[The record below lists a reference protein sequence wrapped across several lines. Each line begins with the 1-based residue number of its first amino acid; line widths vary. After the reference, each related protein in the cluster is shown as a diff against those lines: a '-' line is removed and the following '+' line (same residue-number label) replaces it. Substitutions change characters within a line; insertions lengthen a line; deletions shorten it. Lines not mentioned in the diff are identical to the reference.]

1 MAVQTVEQK
10 TILPENQ
17 QKFID
22 DLLADT
28 RTVATQPVDFP
39 DIQVAGLTPLQMA
52 AIQRGAAGI
61 GSFQNLLQSGADA
74 VGMGIGALMPGASD
88 QFMNPFVDQVIDQN
102 LKDIQ
107 RQGDIERQ
115 RIGSGAIQSGAF
127 GGSRQAIAE
136 QELQRNL
143 ADTFARQ
150 SAGLRAQAFES
161 AQDRAQKA
169 SELFTKAGIATAGLG
184 EAQQAAQMRDVNLLS
199 QLGGIEQRQQ
209 QAELDALRSTSLSQQ
224 FEPYQ
229 RLSFMSDIFRGV
241 PSTQTA
247 LTTTTTPDPSRIS
260 QVGGLLGGIAS
271 LAGAF
276 GGGGT
281 GGGGIFSN
289 FGKLF
294 G

>member
-39 DIQVAGLTPLQMA
+39 DIQVTGLTPLQMA

-115 RIGSGAIQSGAF
+115 RIGSGAIKSGAF

-143 ADTFARQ
+143 SDTFARQ

-184 EAQQAAQMRDVNLLS
+184 EAQQAAQLRDVNLLS
-199 QLGGIEQRQQ
+199 QLGGIEQGQQ
-209 QAELDALRSTSLSQQ
+209 QRELDALRNTSLQQQ

-241 PSTQTA
+241 PSTQSTLTA
-247 LTTTTTPDPSRIS
+247 TTTPDPSRIS
-260 QVGGLLGGIAS
+260 QIGGLLGGVAS

-276 GGGGT
+276 GGGG
-281 GGGGIFSN
+281 GGLGSLLGG
-289 FGKLF
+289 LF
-294 G
+294 K

>member
-1 MAVQTVEQK
+1 MAVSTVEQK

-39 DIQVAGLTPLQMA
+39 DIQVAGLTPLQQA
-52 AIQRGAAGI
+52 AIQRGMAGV
-61 GSFQNLLQSGADA
+61 GSFQPLLQAGSDIL
-74 VGMGIGALMPGASD
+74 GMGVSALMPGASD

-102 LKDIQ
+102 LRDIQ
-107 RQGDIERQ
+107 RQGDLERQ
-115 RIGSGAIQSGAF
+115 RIGGAAIKSGAF

-184 EAQQAAQMRDVNLLS
+184 EAQQAANLRDIQLLS
-199 QLGGIEQRQQ
+199 GLGGQEQTQQ
-209 QAELDALRSTSLSQQ
+209 QAELDALRQTSTQRQ
-224 FEPYQ
+224 FEPFQ

-241 PSTQTA
+241 PSTATT
-247 LTTTTTPDPSRIS
+247 LSTTTTPDPSRLS
-260 QVGGLLGGIAS
+260 QVAGIGTGLLGLAS
-271 LAGAF
+271 AF
-276 GGGGT
+276 GGGG
-281 GGGGIFSN
+281 GGLGSILGGL
-289 FGKLF
+289 FGK
-294 G
+294 

>member
-1 MAVQTVEQK
+1 MAVSTVEQK

-39 DIQVAGLTPLQMA
+39 DIQVAGLTPLQQA
-52 AIQRGAAGI
+52 AIQRGMAGV
-61 GSFQNLLQSGADA
+61 GSFQPLLQAGSDIL
-74 VGMGIGALMPGASD
+74 GMGVGALMPGASD

-102 LKDIQ
+102 LRDVQ
-107 RQGDIERQ
+107 RQGDLERQ
-115 RIGSGAIQSGAF
+115 RIGGAAIKSGAF

-184 EAQQAAQMRDVNLLS
+184 EAAQAANLRDVQLLS
-199 QLGGIEQRQQ
+199 GLGAQEQQQQ
-209 QAELDALRSTSLSQQ
+209 QAELDALRNTSLQQQ

-241 PSTQTA
+241 PSTATA
-247 LTTTTTPDPSRIS
+247 LTSTTTPDPSRLS
-260 QVGGLLGGIAS
+260 QIGGLAGGLAS
-271 LAGAF
+271 LFGAF

-281 GGGGIFSN
+281 GGLSSILGGL
-289 FGKLF
+289 FGK
-294 G
+294 

>member
-1 MAVQTVEQK
+1 
-10 TILPENQ
+10 
-17 QKFID
+17 
-22 DLLADT
+22 
-28 RTVATQPVDFP
+28 
-39 DIQVAGLTPLQMA
+39 
-52 AIQRGAAGI
+52 
-61 GSFQNLLQSGADA
+61 LLQSGADT
-74 VGMGIGALMPGASD
+74 VGMGIAALMPGASD
-88 QFMNPFVDQVIDQN
+88 AFMNPFVDQVIDQN

-184 EAQQAAQMRDVNLLS
+184 EAQQAAQLRDINLLS
-199 QLGGIEQRQQ
+199 QLGGIEQGQQ
-209 QAELDALRSTSLSQQ
+209 QRELDALRDTSLQQQ

-241 PSTQTA
+241 PSTQQV
-247 LTTTTTPDPSRIS
+247 LTQTTTPDPSRIS
-260 QVGGLLGGIAS
+260 QIGGLLGGVAS

-276 GGGGT
+276 GGGGAGAGLGSLL
-281 GGGGIFSN
+281 GG
-289 FGKLF
+289 LF
-294 G
+294 K

>member
-115 RIGSGAIQSGAF
+115 RIGSGAIKSGAF

-143 ADTFARQ
+143 SDTFARQ

-184 EAQQAAQMRDVNLLS
+184 EAQQAAQLRDVNLLS
-199 QLGGIEQRQQ
+199 QLGGIEQGQQ
-209 QAELDALRSTSLSQQ
+209 QAELDALRNTSLQQQ

-241 PSTQTA
+241 PSTQST
-247 LTTTTTPDPSRIS
+247 LTTNTKPDPSRIS
-260 QVGGLLGGIAS
+260 QVGGLLGGVAS

-276 GGGGT
+276 GGGG
-281 GGGGIFSN
+281 GGLGSILGG
-289 FGKLF
+289 LF
-294 G
+294 K

>member
-1 MAVQTVEQK
+1 MAVATTRVEN
-10 TILPENQ
+10 ILPENQ

-39 DIQVAGLTPLQMA
+39 DIQVAGLTPLQRA
-52 AIQRGAAGI
+52 AIQRGMAGV
-61 GSFQNLLQSGADA
+61 GSFQPLLQAGSDIL
-74 VGMGIGALMPGASD
+74 GMGVSALMPGASD
-88 QFMNPFVDQVIDQN
+88 AFMNPFVDQVIDQN
-102 LKDIQ
+102 LRDVQ
-107 RQGDIERQ
+107 RQGDLERQ
-115 RIGSGAIQSGAF
+115 RIGGAAVTSGAF

-184 EAQQAAQMRDVNLLS
+184 EAAQAANLRDVQLLS
-199 QLGGIEQRQQ
+199 GLGGQEQQQQ
-209 QAELDALRSTSLSQQ
+209 QAELDALRNTSLQQQ

-247 LTTTTTPDPSRIS
+247 LTTTTTPDPSRLS
-260 QVGGLLGGIAS
+260 QIGGLAGGVAS
-271 LAGAF
+271 LLGAF
-276 GGGGT
+276 GGGG
-281 GGGGIFSN
+281 GGGLGSILGGL
-289 FGKLF
+289 FGK
-294 G
+294 

>member
-10 TILPENQ
+10 TILPEQQ

-22 DLLADT
+22 DLLTDT

-39 DIQVAGLTPLQMA
+39 DIQVAGLTPLQQA
-52 AIQRGAAGI
+52 AIQRGMAGV
-61 GSFQNLLQSGADA
+61 GSFQPLLQAGSDIL
-74 VGMGIGALMPGASD
+74 GMGVGALMPGASD
-88 QFMNPFVDQVIDQN
+88 AFMNPFVDQVIDQN
-102 LKDIQ
+102 LRDVQ
-107 RQGDIERQ
+107 RQGDIARQ
-115 RIGSGAIQSGAF
+115 QIANQAVTAGAF
-127 GGSRQAIAE
+127 GGSREAIAN

-184 EAQQAAQMRDVNLLS
+184 EAAQAANLRDVQLLS
-199 QLGGIEQRQQ
+199 GLGGQEQQQQ
-209 QAELDALRSTSLSQQ
+209 QAELDALRNTSLQQQ

-247 LTTTTTPDPSRIS
+247 LTTTTTPDPSRLS
-260 QVGGLLGGIAS
+260 QIGGLAGGVAS
-271 LAGAF
+271 LLGAF
-276 GGGGT
+276 GGGG
-281 GGGGIFSN
+281 GGGLGSILGGL
-289 FGKLF
+289 FGK
-294 G
+294 

>member
-39 DIQVAGLTPLQMA
+39 DVQVAGLTPLQRA

-102 LKDIQ
+102 LRDIQ

-115 RIGSGAIQSGAF
+115 RIGGAAIKSGAF

-199 QLGGIEQRQQ
+199 QLGGIEQGQQ
-209 QAELDALRSTSLSQQ
+209 QRELDALRSTSLSQQ

-260 QVGGLLGGIAS
+260 QVAGIGTGLLGLAS
-271 LAGAF
+271 AF
-276 GGGGT
+276 GGGG
-281 GGGGIFSN
+281 GGLGSILGG
-289 FGKLF
+289 LF
-294 G
+294 K

>member
-28 RTVATQPVDFP
+28 RTVATQPVEFP
-39 DIQVAGLTPLQMA
+39 DVQVAGLTPLQVA

-61 GSFQNLLQSGADA
+61 GGFQNLLQSGADT
-74 VGMGIGALMPGASD
+74 VGMGIAALMPGASD
-88 QFMNPFVDQVIDQN
+88 AFMNPFVDQVIDQN

-184 EAQQAAQMRDVNLLS
+184 EAQQAAQLRDVNLLS
-199 QLGGIEQRQQ
+199 QLGGIEQSQQ
-209 QAELDALRSTSLSQQ
+209 QAELDALRNTSLQQQ

-241 PSTQTA
+241 PSTQQV
-247 LTTTTTPDPSRIS
+247 LTQTTTPDPSRVS
-260 QVGGLLGGIAS
+260 QIGGLLGGIAS

-276 GGGGT
+276 GGGGAGAGLGSLL
-281 GGGGIFSN
+281 GG
-289 FGKLF
+289 LF
-294 G
+294 K

>member
-28 RTVATQPVDFP
+28 RAVATQPVDFP
-39 DIQVAGLTPLQMA
+39 DVQVAGLTPLQRA

-102 LKDIQ
+102 LRDIQ
-107 RQGDIERQ
+107 RQGDLERQ
-115 RIGSGAIQSGAF
+115 RIGGAAIKSGAF

-184 EAQQAAQMRDVNLLS
+184 EAQQAAQLRDVNLLS
-199 QLGGIEQRQQ
+199 ALGGQEQAQQ
-209 QAELDALRSTSLSQQ
+209 QRELDALRDTSIQQQ

-241 PSTQTA
+241 PSTQTT
-247 LTTTTTPDPSRIS
+247 LTTDTKPGPSRLTQI
-260 QVGGLLGGIAS
+260 GGIAGGLTS
-271 LAGAF
+271 LLGAF
-276 GGGGT
+276 GGGG
-281 GGGGIFSN
+281 GGLGSILGG
-289 FGKLF
+289 LF
-294 G
+294 K

>member
-1 MAVQTVEQK
+1 MAVSTVRNE

-28 RTVATQPVDFP
+28 RTVATQPVEFP
-39 DIQVAGLTPLQMA
+39 EIQIAGMTPLQRA

-61 GSFQNLLQSGADA
+61 GNFQNLLQSGADA
-74 VGMGIGALMPGASD
+74 VGMGLSALTPQGSQAY
-88 QFMNPFVDQVIDQN
+88 MNPFVDQVIDQN
-102 LKDIQ
+102 LADIQ

-115 RIGSGAIQSGAF
+115 RIGGSAIKSGAF

-143 ADTFARQ
+143 SDTFARQ

-184 EAQQAAQMRDVNLLS
+184 EAQQGANLRDVQLLS
-199 QLGGIEQRQQ
+199 SLGGQEQQ
-209 QAELDALRSTSLSQQ
+209 QQQSELDALRATSTQRQ

-241 PSTQTA
+241 PSTATTLSSTTA
-247 LTTTTTPDPSRIS
+247 PDPSRFS
-260 QVGGLLGGIAS
+260 QIAGIGGGIAS
-271 LAGAF
+271 LLGAF
-276 GGGGT
+276 GG
-281 GGGGIFSN
+281 
-289 FGKLF
+289 
-294 G
+294 

>member
-1 MAVQTVEQK
+1 MAVSTVEQK

-28 RTVATQPVDFP
+28 RTVATQPVEFP
-39 DIQVAGLTPLQMA
+39 EIQIAGMTPLQRA

-61 GSFQNLLQSGADA
+61 GGFQNLLQSGADA
-74 VGMGIGALMPGASD
+74 VGMGLSALTPQGSQAY
-88 QFMNPFVDQVIDQN
+88 MNPFIDQVIDQN
-102 LKDIQ
+102 MADIQ
-107 RQGDIERQ
+107 RQGDINQ
-115 RIGSGAIQSGAF
+115 QNIASKAITAGAF

-136 QELQRNL
+136 QEAQRNL
-143 ADTFARQ
+143 SDTFARQ

-184 EAQQAAQMRDVNLLS
+184 EAQQGAQMRDVQLLS
-199 QLGGIEQRQQ
+199 SLGGQEQQ
-209 QAELDALRSTSLSQQ
+209 QQQSELDALRSTSTQRQ

-241 PSTQTA
+241 PSTATTLSSTTA
-247 LTTTTTPDPSRIS
+247 PDPSRFS
-260 QVGGLLGGIAS
+260 QIAGIGGGIAS
-271 LAGAF
+271 LMGAF
-276 GGGGT
+276 GGGG
-281 GGGGIFSN
+281 GGGLGSIL
-289 FGKLF
+289 GGLF
-294 G
+294 K

>member
-39 DIQVAGLTPLQMA
+39 DIQVAGLTPLQKQ
-52 AIQRGAAGI
+52 AIERGAAGI
-61 GSFQNLLQSGADA
+61 GSFQPMLQAGSDIL
-74 VGMGIGALMPGASD
+74 GMGVSAAMPDSTQA
-88 QFMNPFVDQVIDQN
+88 FMNPFIQNVIDQN
-102 LKDIQ
+102 LADIQ
-107 RQGDIERQ
+107 RQGDIARQ
-115 RIGSGAIQSGAF
+115 QIGSRAVQQGAF
-127 GGSRQAIAE
+127 GGSRQAVAE

-184 EAQQAAQMRDVNLLS
+184 EAQQAANLRDIQLLS
-199 QLGGIEQRQQ
+199 GLGGQEQTQQ
-209 QAELDALRSTSLSQQ
+209 QAELDAIRQTSLSQQ

-241 PSTQTA
+241 PSTQTQ
-247 LTTTTTPDPSRIS
+247 LTTTTTPDPSRLS
-260 QVGGLLGGIAS
+260 QIGGLAGGVAS
-271 LAGAF
+271 LIGAF
-276 GGGGT
+276 GGGGA
-281 GGGGIFSN
+281 GGGGLGGILK
-289 FGKLF
+289 GLF
-294 G
+294 

>member
-39 DIQVAGLTPLQMA
+39 DVQVAGLTPLQRA

-115 RIGSGAIQSGAF
+115 RIGSGAIKSGAF

-199 QLGGIEQRQQ
+199 QLGGIEQGQQ
-209 QAELDALRSTSLSQQ
+209 QRELDALRSTSLSQQ

-260 QVGGLLGGIAS
+260 QVAGIGTGLLG

-276 GGGGT
+276 GGGG
-281 GGGGIFSN
+281 GGLGSILGG
-289 FGKLF
+289 LF
-294 G
+294 K

>member
-28 RTVATQPVDFP
+28 RTVATQPVEFP
-39 DIQVAGLTPLQMA
+39 DVQVAGLTPLQVA

-61 GSFQNLLQSGADA
+61 GGFQNLLQSGADT
-74 VGMGIGALMPGASD
+74 VGMGIAALMPGASD
-88 QFMNPFVDQVIDQN
+88 AFMNPFVDQVIDQN

-115 RIGSGAIQSGAF
+115 RIGSGAVQSGAF

-184 EAQQAAQMRDVNLLS
+184 EAQQAAQLRDVNLLS
-199 QLGGIEQRQQ
+199 QLGGIEQSQQ
-209 QAELDALRSTSLSQQ
+209 QAELDALRNTSLQQQ

-241 PSTQTA
+241 PSTQQV
-247 LTTTTTPDPSRIS
+247 LTQTTTPDPSRIS
-260 QVGGLLGGIAS
+260 QIGGLLGGVAS

-276 GGGGT
+276 GGGGAGAGLGSLL
-281 GGGGIFSN
+281 GG
-289 FGKLF
+289 LF
-294 G
+294 K

>member
-22 DLLADT
+22 DLLTDT

-39 DIQVAGLTPLQMA
+39 DIQVAGLTPLQQA
-52 AIQRGAAGI
+52 AIQRGMAGV
-61 GSFQNLLQSGADA
+61 GSFQPLLQAGSDIL
-74 VGMGIGALMPGASD
+74 GMGVGALMPGASD

-102 LKDIQ
+102 LRDVQ
-107 RQGDIERQ
+107 RQGDLERQ
-115 RIGSGAIQSGAF
+115 RIGGAAIKSGAF
-127 GGSRQAIAE
+127 GGSRQAVAE

-184 EAQQAAQMRDVNLLS
+184 EAAQAANLRDVQLLS
-199 QLGGIEQRQQ
+199 GLGGQEQQQQ
-209 QAELDALRSTSLSQQ
+209 QAELDALRNTSLQQQ

-247 LTTTTTPDPSRIS
+247 LTTTTTPDPSRLS
-260 QVGGLLGGIAS
+260 QIGGLAGGVAS
-271 LAGAF
+271 LLGAF
-276 GGGGT
+276 GGGG
-281 GGGGIFSN
+281 GGGLGSILGGL
-289 FGKLF
+289 FGK
-294 G
+294 

>member
-1 MAVQTVEQK
+1 MAVQTVESK

-39 DIQVAGLTPLQMA
+39 DVQIAGLTPLQLA

-61 GSFQNLLQSGADA
+61 GSFQNLLQSGADT
-74 VGMGIGALMPGASD
+74 VGMGIAALMPGASD
-88 QFMNPFVDQVIDQN
+88 AFMNPFVDQVIDQN

-107 RQGDIERQ
+107 RQGDLERQ

-143 ADTFARQ
+143 SDTFARQ

-184 EAQQAAQMRDVNLLS
+184 EAQQAAQLRDINLLS
-199 QLGGIEQRQQ
+199 QLG
-209 QAELDALRSTSLSQQ
+209 
-224 FEPYQ
+224 
-229 RLSFMSDIFRGV
+229 
-241 PSTQTA
+241 
-247 LTTTTTPDPSRIS
+247 
-260 QVGGLLGGIAS
+260 
-271 LAGAF
+271 
-276 GGGGT
+276 
-281 GGGGIFSN
+281 
-289 FGKLF
+289 
-294 G
+294 